1 MISISSCLIVV
12 SQASGQ
18 TPPVQPKVTEVPN
31 LPRVEIQA
39 PSSPINSLVA
49 KPITVAEAA
58 QIALKLSPTLSLA
71 RAQILLA
78 EGKLVQTKAAERPT
92 LGLTSGYSYV
102 TSISTGNRQT
112 SGSSG
117 QSTGFT
123 SNLSANQ
130 LLFDFNHTLDLVRQE
145 LALRKSAEENLTRS
159 QQDLILAV
167 KTAFY
172 TLVQNQQLV
181 TVQEAN
187 LASRNASLDLA
198 RARLNAGLGTPADVE
213 TAVTNVG
220 DASVALSS
228 ARAAVLSSQISLAA
242 LIGIDPRTPLT
253 PASSEEVAPESEDL
267 NALADTAI
275 LHRPELRQYRQALLA
290 GRYETRAAKSTNMPS
305 IGASVG
311 LGSRGTSKPFVTPST
326 SIGLSI
332 GWSFLDG
339 GKADGLRKQGE
350 ADIQTAEAN
359 LTAASLQIRQ
369 DIVQAYVSLKTAEQ
383 RVLISTS
390 EVANAQESLRLAEGR
405 FRAGIGL
412 FVDITTAQATLVNAR
427 TQLINAQISIQ
438 QARASM
444 IHAIG
449 K

>member
-1 MISISSCLIVV
+1 MISISACLIVI
-12 SQASGQ
+12 SQASSQ

-31 LPRVEIQA
+31 LPQVKIQA
-39 PSSPINSLVA
+39 PSAAVDPLVA
-49 KPITVAEAA
+49 KPITAAEAG

-78 EGKLVQTKAAERPT
+78 EGKLVQTRAAERPT
-92 LGLTSGYSYV
+92 LGFTSGYSYV
-102 TSISTGNRQT
+102 TSIATGSKQS

-145 LALRKSAEENLTRS
+145 VALRKSAEENLTRA

-198 RARLNAGLGTPADVE
+198 RARLNAGIGTPADVE
-213 TAVTNVG
+213 TSVTNVG

-242 LIGIDPRTPLT
+242 LIGLDPRTPLT
-253 PASSEEVAPESEDL
+253 PAQSEELALESEDL
-267 NALADTAI
+267 NTLADTAM

-290 GRYETRAAKSTNMPS
+290 GKYETRAAKSSNMPS

-326 SIGLSI
+326 SVGLNI

-339 GKADGLRKQGE
+339 GKATGLRKQGE

-369 DIVQAYVSLKTAEQ
+369 DVVQAYVTLKTAEQ

-427 TQLINAQISIQ
+427 TQLVNAQISIQ
-438 QARASM
+438 EARASM
-444 IHAIG
+444 THAIG